1 MDFESTLSTIGDYL
15 PEHLDV
21 QQMVTTAA
29 GYIPEQ
35 LESVIGNA
43 ARYLPTEVELTTAL
57 QFLLYFS
64 VASMVLGV
72 LGRVVLGRRSS
83 LNHSLSSV
91 MGILFIYAVTI
102 VVFIYKPWDLEN
114 LLSPLPFVTLSGE
127 YMIIL
132 PIMDTQ
138 LPALC
143 SEILAL
149 VILAF
154 LVNLLD
160 TFMPKGKDVLS
171 WYILRFMTVVL
182 AMGLHIVVRWAFH
195 TYLPNVLVTYAP
207 GILLGLLAFMLLAGL
222 MNLFLG
228 LVLTIMNPFMGAMY
242 TFFFSNIIGKQISKA
257 IFTTAVVCGL
267 FYCLNLFGYTVIH
280 ITAAALGAY
289 IPLVIVLLLLW
300 YLIGHVL

>member
-1 MDFESTLSTIGDYL
+1 MDLESTLSTIGDMLPEDLDIGQIVSSASDYL
-15 PEHLDV
+15 PD
-21 QQMVTTAA
+21 
-29 GYIPEQ
+29 Q
-35 LESVIGNA
+35 LEGVIRHA
-43 ARYLPTEVELTTAL
+43 ARYVPTELELTTAL

-64 VASMVLGV
+64 VASLVLGV

-91 MGILFIYAVTI
+91 MGILFVYAVTI
-102 VVFIYKPWDLEN
+102 VVFTFKPWELHN
-114 LLSPLPFVTLSGE
+114 LLSPLPFVTLSGD
-127 YMIIL
+127 YLIIL
-132 PIMDTQ
+132 PMMDTQ

-143 SEILAL
+143 SELLAL

-160 TFMPKGKDVLS
+160 TFMPKGKDIIS
-171 WYILRFMTVVL
+171 WYILRFITVVL

-195 TYLPNVLVTYAP
+195 TYLPDVLVTYAP
-207 GILLGLLAFMLLAGL
+207 GILLALLAFMVLAGL
-222 MNLFLG
+222 LNLVLG

-257 IFTTAVVCGL
+257 IFSAAIVCGV
-267 FYCLNLFGYTVIH
+267 FYCLNLFGFTVIH
-280 ITAAALGAY
+280 ITAAALAAY